1 MPRTKRTSAV
11 GTDLARF
18 NALRHGITS
27 SAPVIPG
34 IESADEW
41 EAHREAI
48 IAAVAPQGAM
58 ESMLAERIAV
68 LSWRLQRVA
77 RYECSAIAAARD
89 RVEFDYARSQERTGE
104 PPTVAEAEHR
114 LEDARRCLA
123 VIESLL
129 ETPPD
134 TRLATVD
141 AEKILEDLAESA
153 DALVEDL
160 VAGIEEAE
168 RNGPWTAGRLLA
180 VFEAIAGRDGD
191 AFSDLLGTAVSR
203 ARGIAAGWQL
213 EVARIG
219 AEIDRMRD
227 ERLLPDAPP
236 PSTASSATRD
246 PSTACSTRPSTSSK
260 PRSPA
265 APALPPPSTASR
277 PSASPEGEIA
287 KRNPPWP
294 QNDST

>member
-1 MPRTKRTSAV
+1 MPRRKPTSNV
-11 GTDLARF
+11 GTALARF

-27 SAPVIPG
+27 TAPVIPG
-34 IESADEW
+34 VESVEEW
-41 EAHREAI
+41 GAHREAI
-48 IAAVAPQGAM
+48 VDAVAPQGGM
-58 ESMLAERIAV
+58 ESMLAERIAI
-68 LSWRLQRVA
+68 LSWRIQRVA
-77 RYECSAIAAARD
+77 RYECSAIAAGRE
-89 RVEFDYARSQERTGE
+89 RVEFDYARSQERTDN

-123 VIESLL
+123 IIESLL

-168 RNGPWTAGRLLA
+168 GAGPWSAGRLLA
-180 VFEAIAGRDGD
+180 VFQAIADRDGD

-203 ARGIAAGWQL
+203 ARGIAAGWEL

-219 AEIDRMRD
+219 AEIDRMRE
-227 ERLLPDAPP
+227 ERLLPDA
-236 PSTASSATRD
+236 ATLDRIIRHEG
-246 PSTACSTRPSTSSK
+246 SLNRMLYQAVNQLEAMQSRRTG
-260 PRSPA
+260 
-265 APALPPPSTASR
+265 APIALHRIQAFGLP
-277 PSASPEGEIA
+277 GG
-287 KRNPPWP
+287 
-294 QNDST
+294 